1 MTIQNQ
7 QPYFVPEYDISNALG
22 ACVPTSFDK
31 TMQHFRDLI
40 NRANNG
46 IPDNIRRQLAAIYN
60 EAGLGLSSFT
70 PLLRTQYTV
79 ESVENYLEHVL
90 SDDFECTDVKSVKE
104 AASITEETLLQI
116 LKKASDATSE
126 NSFLSENASEIFFE
140 NLREQVTD
148 FIDVKIQ
155 EGALPMLERQGYDDY
170 DLS

>member
-22 ACVPTSFDK
+22 ACVPMSFDK

-40 NRANNG
+40 NQTNNG
-46 IPDNIRRQLAAIYN
+46 IPDNIRRQLAAIYE

-79 ESVENYLEHVL
+79 DSVEDYLKYVL
-90 SDDFECTDVKSVKE
+90 SEDFDYEDVKAVKE

-116 LKKASDATSE
+116 LKEASDVTSE
-126 NSFLSENASEIFFE
+126 TTFLSDRVTEIFFE
-140 NLREQVTD
+140 NLREQITD
-148 FIDVKIQ
+148 FIEVKIQ
-155 EGALPMLERQGYDDY
+155 EGALPMLERQGCDDY